1 MTLNTQVKQVMIC
14 SPAASFDLSDP
25 SDRNPFYNSQPSFM
39 LKRLFT
45 FVFARKMLVE
55 FEETYS
61 NRILRSKFNKLEE
74 DVKFSI

>member
-1 MTLNTQVKQVMIC
+1 MATSNDSNTGSFNIC

-45 FVFARKMLVE
+45 FVFARKMHSNAEELVP
-55 FEETYS
+55 FYQ
-61 NRILRSKFNKLEE
+61 RIWCNLKRH
-74 DVKFSI
+74 I